1 MNSKRLPVGN
11 QDFERLRTT
20 NSYYVDKTLL
30 VRELIDGGD
39 HYFLSRP
46 RRFGKSLL
54 VSTLKALFEGQEDLF
69 RGLNIYDHWD
79 WSGKF
84 PVVRLSFDGGY
95 GQPGNVESHSL
106 RQLRRVAQSFDITL
120 ASDITS
126 GPECLEEVI
135 YQLHAQTGE
144 RVVILV
150 DEYDKPILD
159 VLSNSDLATANRE
172 YLRGFYGMIK
182 GCAEHI
188 RFVFVT
194 GVSMFSKVSLF
205 SGLNNLRDIS
215 LDRRFATICGYT
227 DKDIDTVFA
236 PELEGLDRDQM
247 RHWYNGYNWRGEERV
262 YNPFGVLLFFCD
274 REFKSYW
281 FETAT
286 PDVLFQMMERQK
298 VSTMELEKQL
308 ASDVQVTTFD
318 VHDIDLRALMFQTG
332 YLTIVGEKE
341 IAGRRQYILDYPN
354 WEVRK
359 SFNFQFLM
367 HLKQESVEI
376 TKAGGRLLQLLEEHD
391 FDGFARELGMILAG
405 LPHHWY
411 DQSNIHKY
419 EAHYL
424 SGLYMYLQ
432 AMDTHLHV
440 EEASSRGRADMVVFH
455 AGQVFVLE
463 CKVAQSKG
471 QASRKLEE
479 AMAQMRGQGYGK
491 TYLNRYETIHLVAT
505 VFGTSERELLGI
517 RVEQLMSK

>member
-1 MNSKRLPVGN
+1 
-11 QDFERLRTT
+11 
-20 NSYYVDKTLL
+20 
-30 VRELIDGGD
+30 
-39 HYFLSRP
+39 
-46 RRFGKSLL
+46 
-54 VSTLKALFEGQEDLF
+54 
-69 RGLNIYDHWD
+69 
-79 WSGKF
+79 
-84 PVVRLSFDGGY
+84 
-95 GQPGNVESHSL
+95 
-106 RQLRRVAQSFDITL
+106 
-120 ASDITS
+120 
-126 GPECLEEVI
+126 LE
-135 YQLHAQTGE
+135 QLHHQTDQQ
-144 RVVILV
+144 VVILV

-159 VLSNSDLATANRE
+159 VLSNPDLATANRD
-172 YLRGFYGMIK
+172 YLRGFYGMLK

-247 RHWYNGYNWRGEERV
+247 RHWYHGYNWRGEERV
-262 YNPFGVLLFFCD
+262 YNPFGVLLLFDKRQFS
-274 REFKSYW
+274 SYW

-298 VSTMELEKQL
+298 VSTMEWEKQL
-308 ASDVQVTTFD
+308 ASDVQVTQFD

-332 YLTIVGEKE
+332 YLTIVGEQE
-341 IAGRRQYILDYPN
+341 TAGRRQYILDYPN

-359 SFNFQFLM
+359 SLNFQFLM
-367 HLKQESVEI
+367 HLKQAAAEI
-376 TKAGGRLLQLLEEHD
+376 PLVGGRLFQLLGEHD

-411 DQSNIHKY
+411 DQSNIHQY

-432 AMDTHLHV
+432 AMATHLHV
-440 EEASSRGRADMVVFH
+440 EEASRRGRADMVVFH

-463 CKVAQSKG
+463 FKVVESKG
-471 QASRKLEE
+471 QSSQQLEA
-479 AMAQMRGQGYGK
+479 AMAQMQGRGYGK
-491 TYLNRYETIHLVAT
+491 KYLNRHETIHLVAM